1 MTANKSSILH
11 PADDAP
17 DLSSPEWRAKAE
29 TALASRKAGRP
40 FKAATERKVPTT
52 IRFDPKLLE
61 QLRALG
67 TGWQTTVNS
76 VLGEWIE
83 RRKN

>member
-1 MTANKSSILH
+1 MLD

-17 DLSSPEWRAKAE
+17 DLSSPEWCAKAE
-29 TALASRKAGRP
+29 TAMASRKAGRP
-40 FKAATERKVPTT
+40 FKAAAERKVPTT
-52 IRFDPKLLE
+52 IRLDPKVLA

-67 TGWQTTVNS
+67 AGWQTIVNS